1 MNNKIQIHG
10 GYIIVQSCDEET
22 ANIGIFLRSRMT
34 YYHVELPSLK
44 LEDRKVYYNEE
55 VKQAEFDAILQANKS
70 RLLETIRHLNQPKE
84 QSRLQIRMEL

>member
-1 MNNKIQIHG
+1 MNNKIKIHG

-34 YYHVELPSLK
+34 YYHVALPSLK

-55 VKQAEFDAILQANKS
+55 VKQIEFDAILQKYKTQ
-70 RLLETIRHLNQPKE
+70 LLKVIRNLNHPKE
-84 QSRLQIRMEL
+84 KLQIRMEL